1 MRRSMR
7 RLATPLNDRR
17 LCLIGGFGFAS
28 GLPLALTGFTLRQWL
43 TENGLS
49 LQLIGLTALIGLSYT
64 LKFLWAPLFDQAA
77 PGVLRRFG
85 RRRGW
90 LLVVQPTLTV
100 ACVGLALGD
109 PARRAAAL
117 VGVAVVVAFL
127 SACQDIVID
136 GWRIEVF
143 AERLQGKALAVY
155 VWGYRIAM
163 LVSGAG
169 AIWLA
174 GRLGWHGSL
183 LLMAGLS
190 LIGPATTLCAPEP
203 DVRTEAS
210 GRVGIVAR
218 LQAAVVM
225 PLRDFLSRAG
235 AGEVLA
241 FVVLFYLGEALAQ
254 TMSVPFYRSLGYDR
268 AQVAAANSLPSL
280 AATLAGAA
288 FGGWLVSR
296 LGTGRALIATG
307 FVQMAT
313 MLLYIVLAWSHG
325 APAVLYAKVT
335 FESFAEAMASTAFLT
350 YLSSLCSKRFS
361 ATQYALLSSLAAVAL
376 HTVGGISGYLASWLG
391 WVGFYCLTLLAA
403 LPAMLIMLDLI
414 GRQRLQA
421 GPAMSVEQV
430 ENT

>member
-1 MRRSMR
+1 
-7 RLATPLNDRR
+7 
-17 LCLIGGFGFAS
+17 
-28 GLPLALTGFTLRQWL
+28 
-43 TENGLS
+43 
-49 LQLIGLTALIGLSYT
+49 
-64 LKFLWAPLFDQAA
+64 
-77 PGVLRRFG
+77 
-85 RRRGW
+85 
-90 LLVVQPTLTV
+90 
-100 ACVGLALGD
+100 
-109 PARRAAAL
+109 
-117 VGVAVVVAFL
+117 
-127 SACQDIVID
+127 
-136 GWRIEVF
+136 
-143 AERLQGKALAVY
+143 
-155 VWGYRIAM
+155 
-163 LVSGAG
+163 
-169 AIWLA
+169 
-174 GRLGWHGSL
+174 
-183 LLMAGLS
+183 
-190 LIGPATTLCAPEP
+190 
-203 DVRTEAS
+203 
-210 GRVGIVAR
+210 
-218 LQAAVVM
+218 M

-254 TMSVPFYRSLGYDR
+254 TMSVPFYRSLGYNR

-421 GPAMSVEQV
+421 GPAVSVEQV